1 VRRYESNYRIA
12 IIASSVGITPNEVIQ
27 SYVFDEARKLAERGF
42 EVHIIRAKVE
52 KDILSYGIHFHGIEK
67 GIKFQVLKQMMR
79 TSLYYPPISLL
90 RNPIR
95 IYQENLYALRVANIV
110 RRYSIDL
117 IHAHFAYPEGWV
129 GILAKKVLRTKIP
142 LVLTS
147 HGYDLNII
155 KEYNYGLRIRKSY
168 DAIVRKTL
176 MEVDHIIVPSKL
188 LFLRATEGG
197 AETSKISL
205 IPNGVDLKIFDPQK
219 YDPQYFRGKHGLCD
233 SKIILTI
240 RALKKYY
247 GIDMLMKAATILPE
261 NLNVKF
267 VIIGKVE
274 DKNLLQMAGFIVG
287 RKIIL
292 LGSISRN
299 EIPYAIAAADI
310 VVDPCPIGQ
319 GINVLEAMAMSK
331 PVVGVKTR
339 LWDYIIDG
347 YNGFLV
353 PPGDAKALAE
363 KILYLLEN
371 PSEAKRMGLNGR
383 KLAEEK
389 FDIEKKIDKIT
400 SIYKALIER

>member
-1 VRRYESNYRIA
+1 MKVL
-12 IIASSVGITPNEVIQ
+12 IISAAVGKSPSEIVY
-27 SYVFDEARKLAERGF
+27 SFVFDEIVRLAKRGIEVHVARLRFEGSGYYHGIYFHDIKRKAEPKVLYEAFRKLRYF
-42 EVHIIRAKVE
+42 PT
-52 KDILSYGIHFHGIEK
+52 Y
-67 GIKFQVLKQMMR
+67 
-79 TSLYYPPISLL
+79 SLL
-90 RNPIR
+90 RNPKK
-95 IYQENLYALRVANIV
+95 IYGELLYSLNIEKVAQKVNPDI
-110 RRYSIDL
+110 

-147 HGYDLNII
+147 HGYDLNIV

-168 DAIVRKTL
+168 DAIIRKTL
-176 MEVDHIIVPSKL
+176 KEVDHIIVPSKL
-188 LFLRATEGG
+188 LFLRAIEGG
-197 AETSKISL
+197 AEISKISL

-219 YDPQYFRGKHGLCD
+219 YDSQYFRRKHGLCD
-233 SKIILTI
+233 SKIILTV

-247 GIDMLMKAATILPE
+247 GIDTLIKVATILPE
-261 NLNVKF
+261 DLNVKF

-274 DKNLLQMAGFIVG
+274 DKNLLQMAGHIVG
-287 RKIIL
+287 RKIIV
-292 LGSISRN
+292 LGSIPRN

-310 VVDPCPIGQ
+310 IVDPCPIGQ
-319 GINVLEAMAMSK
+319 GINVLEAMAMAK
-331 PVVGVKTR
+331 PVIGMKTR

-353 PPGDAKALAE
+353 SPGDAKALAE

-371 PSEAKRMGLNGR
+371 PLEAKRMGLNGR

-389 FDIEKKIDKIT
+389 FDIEKRIDKII